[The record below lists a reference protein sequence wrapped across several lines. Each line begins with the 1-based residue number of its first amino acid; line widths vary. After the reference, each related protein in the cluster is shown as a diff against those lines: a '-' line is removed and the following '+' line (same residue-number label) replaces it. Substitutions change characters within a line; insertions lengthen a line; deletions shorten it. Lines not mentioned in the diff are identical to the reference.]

1 LGLFGGSATGSGNIF
16 SAIMGVPG
24 RASGGPVMGNTPYMV
39 GEKGPE
45 LFVPSSSGN
54 IVPNGQLGGTNVSYT
69 INAVDAASFR
79 QMLARE
85 PEFLYAVTE
94 KGRSSVPAGRR

>member
-1 LGLFGGSATGSGNIF
+1 
-16 SAIMGVPG
+16 
-24 RASGGPVMGNTPYMV
+24 MV
-39 GEKGPE
+39 GEQGPE
-45 LFVPSSSGN
+45 LFVPRSSGT
-54 IVPNGQLGGTNVSYT
+54 IVPNHQLGGGSANITYN